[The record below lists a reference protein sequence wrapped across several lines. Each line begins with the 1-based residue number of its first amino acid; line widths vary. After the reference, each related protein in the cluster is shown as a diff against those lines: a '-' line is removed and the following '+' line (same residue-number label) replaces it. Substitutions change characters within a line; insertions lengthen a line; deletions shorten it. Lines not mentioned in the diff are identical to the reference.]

1 MARILIPKQSR
12 LTKKGNIISV
22 VVCDVQKS
30 KDYPEGINYS
40 FQLIH
45 KNKRVLG
52 YDNNTNEGHH
62 RHYLDDNK
70 LAREEIKFKDLKTV
84 YERFL
89 KEVKEFE
96 GDEK

>member
-1 MARILIPKQSR
+1 MPRQTK
-12 LTKKGNIISV
+12 LTKRGNIISIV
-22 VVCDVQKS
+22 AWGVPKS

-62 RHYLDDNK
+62 RHYLKDNK
-70 LAREEIKFKDLKTV
+70 LVKEETKFKDLKTIYDKFV
-84 YERFL
+84 
-89 KEVKEFE
+89 KELKEFE
-96 GDEK
+96 GD